1 MSNIVMTL
9 GPATCNEAQLTKC
22 YKLGVRVLRFN
33 FPHYTKE
40 KVAES
45 LKVIR
50 AVEKKVKG
58 KFQLLM
64 DTEGP
69 QVRTW
74 VLAEPIAYE
83 IGDKFR
89 IVAKE
94 KKRGDYDLLCDYP
107 PLIKKAKVRSIIKID
122 GGLFDVK
129 VIEKWSESLVV
140 QALMSY
146 TVGSRRPL
154 NMPGMH
160 YNLPTLGAKDFDDIA
175 FAVKNR
181 FHYIAMSFTRSPKDV
196 QILRTFLQKNKGT
209 QTKIVAKIE
218 NQEGIDALQNIIDIS
233 DMVMVARGDLGSEL
247 PVETIPVHQMNII
260 SSCKIKNTP
269 VIVATQMLESMIN
282 NPVPTRAEVSDIF
295 YAVREGADYVMLSW
309 ETAIGKYPIECIKVM
324 NKVIAEAKKYT

>member
-1 MSNIVMTL
+1 MTI
-9 GPATCNEAQLTKC
+9 GPATCNENQLTKA

-40 KVAES
+40 KVIES

-58 KFQLLM
+58 TFQLLM
-64 DTEGP
+64 DTEWP

-74 VLAEPIAYE
+74 VLTTPIIYE

-94 KKRGDYDLLCDYP
+94 QKRGDYDLLCDYP
-107 PLIKKAKVRSIIKID
+107 PLIKEAKVGSIIKID
-122 GGLFDVK
+122 GGLFDIK
-129 VIEKWSESLVV
+129 VVEKWSESLVV

-160 YNLPTLGAKDFDDIA
+160 YKLPTLGPKDFDDIA
-175 FAVKNR
+175 FVVKQKFN
-181 FHYIAMSFTRSPKDV
+181 YIAMSFTRTGKDV
-196 QILRTFLQKNKGT
+196 QILRTFLQKHKGI

-218 NQEGIDALQNIIDIS
+218 NQEGIDNLQDIIDIS

-247 PVETIPVHQMNII
+247 PVETIPVHQMDII
-260 SSCKIKNTP
+260 KSCKIKHTP
-269 VIVATQMLESMIN
+269 VIVATQMLESMIS

-295 YAVREGADYVMLSW
+295 YAVREGADYIMLSW
-309 ETAIGKYPIECIKVM
+309 ETAIGKYPIECINVM